1 MDRRTLVLFALFILC
16 RADAAAVAPQP
27 RIVSLAPN
35 LTELTFSAGAG
46 SQIVGTVEFSDYPEA
61 ARAIPRIGD
70 AFRIDYERLLALH
83 PDVVLAWESG
93 TPKNVIERLRALN
106 VNVRVVATYRIADI
120 SVAMREIGAISGTAA
135 IAEGV
140 GAQFERDIEALR
152 QQYSARPTL
161 SVFLQINDRPLFT
174 VNGKQIMSEIVSLCG
189 GRNVFADLN
198 DLAPEI
204 GEEAVIAADP
214 QVILATDNSGE
225 DALEHW
231 RHWQRMKAVRTGNL
245 YVLSPDDMARPTT
258 RLALGATE
266 LCRTLE
272 TARHR
277 LGLSR

>member
-1 MDRRTLVLFALFILC
+1 VSMDRRTLVLFALFILC
-16 RADAAAVAPQP
+16 RADAATVAPQP

-46 SQIVGTVEFSDYPEA
+46 SQIVGTVEFSDYPQA

-83 PDVVLAWESG
+83 PDVVFAWESG

-106 VNVRVVATYRIADI
+106 VNVRVIATYRIADI

-135 IAEGV
+135 IAERV
-140 GAQFERDIEALR
+140 G
-152 QQYSARPTL
+152 
-161 SVFLQINDRPLFT
+161 
-174 VNGKQIMSEIVSLCG
+174 GKQIMSEIVSLCG

-214 QVILATDNSGE
+214 QVILATDNSGD

-231 RHWQRMKAVRTGNL
+231 RHWQRMKAVKTGNL
-245 YVLSPDDMARPTT
+245 YVLPPDDMARPTT
-258 RLALGATE
+258 RLALGAAE